1 MHDNGDLRRNDGLE
15 IICQLAIGDGWQLL
29 AARNIH
35 QAADLGA
42 ADWVKQDR

>member
-1 MHDNGDLRRNDGLE
+1 VHDNGDLRRNDGLE